1 MDEAPDQRGNRTP
14 EIAQIPESP
23 LRNVRSSIVE
33 LAADCVQMSGK
44 TKLNRCNAQ
53 IPATGSISELAI

>member
-14 EIAQIPESP
+14 EIAQVPESP

-44 TKLNRCNAQ
+44 AKLNRLNTQ
-53 IPATGSISELAI
+53 IPATGSISEMAI

>member
-23 LRNVRSSIVE
+23 LRNVRSPIVE
-33 LAADCVQMSGK
+33 LAADCVRISGK
-44 TKLNRCNAQ
+44 AKLNRCNTQ
-53 IPATGSISELAI
+53 IPATGSMNETTI